1 MISPSID
8 AAAELSAAVAEY
20 RSHDNLGTLIDR
32 LRHLAAV
39 ADPDALA
46 SASAPY
52 RDMPEV
58 VIPVYEHVIAARPG
72 DAQAHVLLANAY
84 WLTGRGAEA
93 VERLASRAK
102 QIDPGNRGAWHMWAV
117 SDPEIRGRIA
127 RWLEVIRHFPHDNL
141 ARAAMADNAV
151 SLAGAEH
158 DPRALDLAISTYE
171 LLLDSAPDQ
180 AHRIAL
186 EETLTKLRGW
196 QL

>member
-1 MISPSID
+1 MLTPATDIAS
-8 AAAELSAAVAEY
+8 ELSAAVAEY
-20 RSHDNLGTLIDR
+20 RRTDDLGALIDR
-32 LRHLAAV
+32 LRQAA
-39 ADPDALA
+39 ASGDPDALA
-46 SASAPY
+46 AATAPY

-58 VIPVYEHVIAARPG
+58 VIPVYERVVAARTG
-72 DAQAHVLLANAY
+72 DAQAHVILANAY
-84 WLTGRGAEA
+84 WLTGRGSEA

-102 QIDPGNRGAWHMWAV
+102 EIDPGNRGAWHMWAL
-117 SDPEIRGRIA
+117 SESEIRGRIA

-158 DPRALDLAISTYE
+158 DPQALDLAISTYE
-171 LLLDSAPDQ
+171 MLLDSAPDQ

>member
-1 MISPSID
+1 MISPSTD
-8 AAAELSAAVAEY
+8 TASELSAAVADY
-20 RSHDNLGTLIDR
+20 RRTDDLGALIDR
-32 LRHLAAV
+32 LRQIAA
-39 ADPDALA
+39 AGDPDALA
-46 SASAPY
+46 NAAAPF

-58 VIPVYEHVIAARPG
+58 IIPVYERVIAVRPG

-93 VERLASRAK
+93 VDRLASRAK
-102 QIDPGNRGAWHMWAV
+102 QIDPGNRGAWHMWAL
-117 SDPEIRGRIA
+117 SEPEIRGRIA

-158 DPRALDLAISTYE
+158 DPQALDLAISTYE
-171 LLLDSAPDQ
+171 LLLDSAPDP
-180 AHRIAL
+180 AHRLAL

>member
-8 AAAELSAAVAEY
+8 AASELSAAVAEY
-20 RSHDNLGTLIDR
+20 RAHDNLGALMDR
-32 LRHLAAV
+32 LRQIAEN

-46 SASAPY
+46 AAAAPY

-58 VIPVYEHVIAARPG
+58 VIPVYERIVATRAG

-84 WLTGRGAEA
+84 WLTGRGSEA
-93 VERLASRAK
+93 VERLASRARE
-102 QIDPGNRGAWHMWAV
+102 IDPGNRGAWHMWAL
-117 SDPEIRGRIA
+117 SEAEIRGRIA

-158 DPRALDLAISTYE
+158 DPQALDLAISTYE
-171 LLLDSAPDQ
+171 LLLDSAPDK
-180 AHRIAL
+180 AHRAAL
-186 EETLTKLRGW
+186 EETLAKLRGW
-196 QL
+196 KV

>member
-1 MISPSID
+1 MLSSPTD
-8 AAAELSAAVAEY
+8 TATELSAAVAEY
-20 RSHDNLGTLIDR
+20 RNSDDLGALIDR
-32 LRHLAAV
+32 LRRIAA
-39 ADPDALA
+39 AGDPDALA
-46 SASAPY
+46 NATLPF

-58 VIPVYEHVIAARPG
+58 VIPVYERVVAERPG
-72 DAQAHVLLANAY
+72 DAQAHVVLANAY

-93 VERLASRAK
+93 VDRLASRAK
-102 QIDPGNRGAWHMWAV
+102 QIDPGNRGAWHMWAL
-117 SDPEIRGRIA
+117 SESEIRGRIA

-158 DPRALDLAISTYE
+158 DPQALDLAISTYE

>member
-8 AAAELSAAVAEY
+8 AASELAAAVAEY
-20 RSHDNLGTLIDR
+20 RSHDNLGALIDR
-32 LRHLAAV
+32 LRQVAAT

-46 SASAPY
+46 AATAPY

-58 VIPVYEHVIAARPG
+58 VIPVYEHVIAVRPG

-93 VERLASRAK
+93 VERLATRAK
-102 QIDPGNRGAWHMWAV
+102 EIDPGNRGAWHMWAL
-117 SDPEIRGRIA
+117 SEPEIRGRIA
-127 RWLEVIRHFPHDNL
+127 RWLEVTRRFPHDNL

-151 SLAGAEH
+151 SLASAEQ
-158 DPRALDLAISTYE
+158 DPQALDLAIATYQ

-186 EETLTKLRGW
+186 EETLTKLRAW

>member
-8 AAAELSAAVAEY
+8 AATELSAAVAEY
-20 RSHDNLGTLIDR
+20 RERDDLGALIDR
-32 LRHLAAV
+32 LRRIAAV
-39 ADPDALA
+39 ADPDVLA
-46 SASAPY
+46 RASAPY

-58 VIPVYEHVIAARPG
+58 VIPVYEQVVAVRPD

-93 VERLASRAK
+93 VERLAARAK
-102 QIDPGNRGAWHMWAV
+102 QIDPGNRGAWHMWAL
-117 SDPEIRGRIA
+117 SEPEIRGRIA

-158 DPRALDLAISTYE
+158 DPQALDLAISTYE
-171 LLLDSAPDQ
+171 LLLDSAPDH
-180 AHRIAL
+180 AHRLAL

>member
-1 MISPSID
+1 MISPPID
-8 AAAELSAAVAEY
+8 AAAAVAAAVADY
-20 RSHDNLGTLIDR
+20 RAHDDLGALIDQ
-32 LRHLAAV
+32 LRDVAAT

-46 SASAPY
+46 AAAAPF

-58 VIPVYEHVIAARPG
+58 VIPVYEQVVARRPD

-93 VERLASRAK
+93 VERLADRARTL
-102 QIDPGNRGAWHMWAV
+102 DPGNRGAWHMWAL
-117 SDPEIRGRIA
+117 SESEIRARIA
-127 RWLEVIRHFPHDNL
+127 RWLEVIRHFPHDDL

-158 DPRALDLAISTYE
+158 DPQALDLAIATYQ
-171 LLLDSAPDQ
+171 LLLDGAPD
-180 AHRIAL
+180 RPRRLAL
-186 EETLTKLRGW
+186 EETLTKLRAW